1 MSARWVAAAGQEE
14 LARRML
20 SEAPA
25 GWRFGG
31 VRIDESAVVASYL
44 SAEGALAQMALAHYS
59 EAAAPHR
66 TARFTCVARGGTPE
80 LVQHVLERVRGLEAG
95 WRWTRARVSRAAVH
109 TAFSNPD
116 FLAATAGL
124 KPALRVTAAPQEA
137 DVVASRLDASGL
149 CVLRL
154 AGDVEIKGGPQVVFY
169 ASASPAKAA
178 QLRDAEAQLFGTL
191 NRDVPGPISAQQ
203 NAIVGELLGYP
214 PCCVASFTGRVTDR
228 PPVAH
233 DDYVQARAARV
244 ERPHPRLNN
253 LLLAA
258 GVWWI
263 GWEPCRYDCEHSL
276 WYANEAAKL
285 MEAKD
290 PASVRVIDRRLAVDV
305 LVDTLGRIATVELGD
320 GQIERISQITGP
332 KLPDS
337 ITTPIRVWSS
347 DTVAE
352 PGLHGFIVRFAVSR

>member
-1 MSARWVAAAGQEE
+1 MSARWVAAAGQEA

-31 VRIDESAVVASYL
+31 ARIDECAVVASYL
-44 SAEGALAQMALAHYS
+44 SADGALAQLELAHYS
-59 EAAAPHR
+59 EQPAPYR
-66 TARFTCVARGGTPE
+66 TARFSCSARGAPAE
-80 LVQHVLERVRGLEAG
+80 LVEHVLERVRGLEAG
-95 WRWTRARVSRAAVH
+95 WRWTRAMVSRAAVH

-116 FLAATAGL
+116 LLAAAAGL
-124 KPALRVTAAPQEA
+124 KPALRVTAAPEQA
-137 DVVASRLDASGL
+137 DTVASRLRASGL
-149 CVLRL
+149 VVLRL
-154 AGDVEIKGGPQVVFY
+154 AGGVEIKGVPQVVFY
-169 ASASPAKAA
+169 ASATPEKAA
-178 QLRDAEAQLFGTL
+178 RLRDAEAQLFGTL
-191 NRDVPGPISAQQ
+191 NHDVPGPVSAQQ
-203 NAIVGELLGYP
+203 NALVGQLLGYP
-214 PCCVASFTGRVTDR
+214 PCCVASFTQRVTDR
-228 PPVAH
+228 PVAH

-244 ERPHPRLNN
+244 ERPHFRLNN

-276 WYANEAAKL
+276 WYAGQAAKL

-320 GQIERISQITGP
+320 GQIQQLARVTGP
-332 KLPDS
+332 ELPAS
-337 ITTPIRVWSS
+337 VTTPIRVWSN

-352 PGLHGFIVRFAVSR
+352 PGLHGFVIRFSR